1 MLVKEAIQKVKE
13 RKPNA
18 YNDEALL
25 DYINECEAMIQRELY
40 LETPEEIVQYEYP
53 DGLEEELILPAPYN
67 MVYVTY
73 AIMMIQYNQEEYT
86 AYNNSNLLFQTQ
98 YQEAQKYYNR
108 QNPNPPSL
116 KITNWMRG

>member
-18 YNDEALL
+18 YSDEALL
-25 DYINECEAMIQRELY
+25 DYINECEAMVQRELY

-53 DGLEEELILPAPYN
+53 DGLEEELILPSPYS

-73 AIMMIQYNQEEYT
+73 AIMMIQYNQEEIA
-86 AYNNSNLLFQTQ
+86 AYNNSNEMFAAQLA
-98 YQEAQKYYNR
+98 EAQKYYNR
-108 QNPNPPSL
+108 QNENR
-116 KITNWMRG
+116 KTVYVTNWFA

>member
-18 YNDEALL
+18 YSDEALL
-25 DYINECEAMIQRELY
+25 DYINECEAMIQRELN

-73 AIMMIQYNQEEYT
+73 AIMMIQYNQEEIA
-86 AYNNSNLLFQTQ
+86 AYNNSNAMFEAQFT
-98 YQEAQKYYNR
+98 EAQKY
-108 QNPNPPSL
+108 
-116 KITNWMRG
+116 

>member
-18 YNDEALL
+18 YSDEALL
-25 DYINECEAMIQRELY
+25 DYINECEAMIQRELN

-73 AIMMIQYNQEEYT
+73 AIMMIQYNQEEIA
-86 AYNNSNLLFQTQ
+86 AYNNSNAMFEAQFT
-98 YQEAQKYYNR
+98 EAQKYYNK
-108 QNPNPPSL
+108 QNENR
-116 KITNWMRG
+116 KDYVITNWFA

>member
-25 DYINECEAMIQRELY
+25 DYINEIEAMIQRELY
-40 LETPEEIVQYEYP
+40 LETPEQIVQYEYP
-53 DGLEEELILPAPYN
+53 DGLEEELILPTPYN
-67 MVYVTY
+67 MIYVTY
-73 AIMMIQYNQEEYT
+73 VIMMIQYNQEEYT
-86 AYNNSNLLFQTQ
+86 AYNNSNALFQTE
-98 YQEAQKYYNR
+98 YQEAQKYFNR

-116 KITNWMRG
+116 KVTNWMRG